1 MAILLNVLI
10 LPIGGVAWGRAAI
23 NGVTPLSS
31 YVNMGE
37 FLAGAETERTR
48 GLQTQR
54 VGGREPVR
62 H

>member
-1 MAILLNVLI
+1 MCEFCLLVELR
-10 LPIGGVAWGRAAI
+10 GVGSAI
-23 NGVTPLSS
+23 NGVTPSSS

-37 FLAGAETERTR
+37 FLAGAETERPLV
-48 GLQTQR
+48 LQTQR